1 MTAEFK
7 ELALV
12 NDEALK
18 ATTGGH
24 QTAQPEGTMLGPGG
38 IGPEWTWPDNQRRD
52 DGPKLGCYWPARTS
66 SC

>member
-24 QTAQPEGTMLGPGG
+24 KTAQAEGTMLGPGG
-38 IGPEWTWPDNQRRD
+38 IGPEWTWPENQRHA
-52 DGPKLGCYWPARTS
+52 DGPRMGY
-66 SC
+66 

>member
-18 ATTGGH
+18 ATSGGQ
-24 QTAQPEGTMLGPGG
+24 QTAQSEGSMLGPGG
-38 IGPEWTWPDNQRRD
+38 VGPEWTWPENQRRD
-52 DGPKLGCYWPARTS
+52 DGPKLGCYWPA
-66 SC
+66 